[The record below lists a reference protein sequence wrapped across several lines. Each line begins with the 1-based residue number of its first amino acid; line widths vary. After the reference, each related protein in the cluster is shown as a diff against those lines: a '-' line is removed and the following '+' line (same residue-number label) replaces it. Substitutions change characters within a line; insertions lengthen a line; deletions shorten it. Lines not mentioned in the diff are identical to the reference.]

1 METGRDVTDRPFG
14 IYEKAVK
21 PQEWE
26 RMFADAAE
34 AGYQNFEISLDESDA
49 RLARLHWK
57 DSQYDQVRTA
67 ARNQNIRIL
76 SACFSG
82 HRRFPLGSCS
92 GETARRGIQMMKE
105 GIDFCQNLGVRI
117 LQVAGYDA
125 FYEPRSE
132 ATAARYRENILGCL
146 KWAEQAG
153 VMLAIEPVEVNLVKV
168 SDTLRLV
175 READSPW
182 LQIYPDV
189 ANMKSLGIDPVTELP
204 QGRGHIANVHVR
216 DSLPDYFYGVPLGTG
231 NMDFI
236 GVFRALDA
244 MDYRGPLT
252 IEMWN
257 EQDDNYMEVITRA
270 RRFMQNKIKCA
281 RQEVQINV

>member
-1 METGRDVTDRPFG
+1 MDMELIQRPFG
-14 IYEKAVK
+14 IYEKAIK

-26 RMFADAAE
+26 KMFADASS
-34 AGYQNFEISLDESDA
+34 AGYRNYEISLDES
-49 RLARLHWK
+49 LHWDDK
-57 DSQYDQVRTA
+57 QYDEVRRA

-82 HRRFPLGSCS
+82 HRRFPLGSS
-92 GETARRGIQMMKE
+92 SRDLEERGIRMMRE
-105 GIDFCQNLGVRI
+105 GIAFCQNLGVRM

-125 FYEPRSE
+125 FYEPRSHE
-132 ATAARYRENILGCL
+132 TAARYRENILKCL
-146 KWAEQAG
+146 EWAEQAG

-175 READSPW
+175 KEADSPW
-182 LQIYPDV
+182 LQIYPDI

-236 GVFRALDA
+236 GVFKALDA
-244 MDYRGPLT
+244 MEYRGPLT

-257 EQDDNYMEVITRA
+257 ETEENYMDIISGA
-270 RRFMQNKIKCA
+270 RTFMIDKIRCA
-281 RQEVQINV
+281 RCS

>member
-1 METGRDVTDRPFG
+1 MDMELIHRPLG
-14 IYEKAVK
+14 IYEKDIK
-21 PQEWE
+21 PHEWE
-26 RMFADAAE
+26 KMFADASS
-34 AGYQNFEISLDESDA
+34 AGYQNYEISLDESDA
-49 RLARLHWK
+49 RLARLHWDDK
-57 DSQYDQVRTA
+57 QYEEVRRA

-82 HRRFPLGSCS
+82 HRRFPLGSS
-92 GETARRGIQMMKE
+92 SRELEERGIRMMRE
-105 GIDFCQNLGVRI
+105 GIDFCQNLGVRM

-125 FYEPRSE
+125 FYEPRSHE
-132 ATAARYRENILGCL
+132 TAARYRENILRCL
-146 KWAEQAG
+146 EWAEQAG

-175 READSPW
+175 KEADSPW

-216 DSLPDYFYGVPLGTG
+216 DSLPDYFYGVPLGAG

-236 GVFRALDA
+236 GVFKALDA
-244 MDYRGPLT
+244 MEYRGPLT

-257 EQDDNYMEVITRA
+257 ETEENYLDIIR
-270 RRFMQNKIKCA
+270 CA
-281 RQEVQINV
+281 RTFMMDKIRCARCS

>member
-1 METGRDVTDRPFG
+1 MDMELIQRPFG
-14 IYEKAVK
+14 IYEKAIK

-26 RMFADAAE
+26 KMFADASS
-34 AGYQNFEISLDESDA
+34 AGYQNYEISLDESDA
-49 RLARLHWK
+49 RLARLHWDDK
-57 DSQYDQVRTA
+57 QYDEVRRA

-82 HRRFPLGSCS
+82 HRRFPLGSS
-92 GETARRGIQMMKE
+92 SRDLEERGIRMMRE
-105 GIDFCQNLGVRI
+105 GIAFCQNLGVRM

-125 FYEPRSE
+125 FYEPRSHE
-132 ATAARYRENILGCL
+132 TAARYRENILKCL
-146 KWAEQAG
+146 EWAEQAG

-175 READSPW
+175 KEADSPW
-182 LQIYPDV
+182 LQIYPDI

-236 GVFRALDA
+236 GVFKALDA

-257 EQDDNYMEVITRA
+257 ETEENYMDIISGA
-270 RRFMQNKIKCA
+270 RTFMIDKIRCA
-281 RQEVQINV
+281 RCS